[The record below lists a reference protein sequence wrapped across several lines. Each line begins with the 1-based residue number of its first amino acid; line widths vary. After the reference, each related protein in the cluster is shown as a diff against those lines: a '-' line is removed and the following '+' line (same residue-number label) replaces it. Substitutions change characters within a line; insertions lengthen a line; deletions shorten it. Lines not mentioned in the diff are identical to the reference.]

1 MNLSISVNCQF
12 VIRFIK
18 FILLF
23 CVWPSL
29 LISEV
34 SVCAAK
40 LDLLQLLFV
49 LPNLCMDLLFI
60 TMFVFFFMFYICHLG
75 VSYDQTFVYL
85 NFIIFWAITP
95 SVLQTSKLN
104 PSPILK
110 LMEAF
115 PISIL
120 QISVRPSGRFQSAA
134 RTGTVVNSWKTF
146 QTISLVDT
154 KFIPLISCTLFVLN
168 LGCPMFI
175 VHPIQ

>member
-1 MNLSISVNCQF
+1 MF
-12 VIRFIK
+12 GPAF
-18 FILLF
+18 
-23 CVWPSL
+23 

-34 SVCAAK
+34 SVCASK
-40 LDLLQLLFV
+40 LDLLQLQFLFV

-154 KFIPLISCTLFVLN
+154 KSIPFISCTLFVLN